1 MASRTPRCSDLPTRG
16 QGYLVFLVCPF
27 RWVLNV
33 REDKTRKGKC
43 GPDVHFMTR
52 LLSAVSIERFLDYVR
67 EISVVQYPF
76 ARVMAGLV
84 FMLLQLEQYV
94 LNEHLTAF
102 RQHPDE
108 RRLKHSTKVGVS
120 NW

>member
-16 QGYLVFLVCPF
+16 QGFLVCPF

-33 REDKTRKGKC
+33 REDKTRKGKW

-67 EISVVQYPF
+67 EISVVQQAILFCTCHGRTCFHVAP
-76 ARVMAGLV
+76 ARAVRP
-84 FMLLQLEQYV
+84 Q
-94 LNEHLTAF
+94 
-102 RQHPDE
+102 
-108 RRLKHSTKVGVS
+108 
-120 NW
+120 